1 MNWRVHSI
9 SVPTNCLSVLL
20 GGVGS
25 PVSSVSYLE
34 TYMQGKIHKDNVF
47 IETVVIARQFAIAA
61 NPVTLGRQMVTLAA
75 VWISFAML

>member
-1 MNWRVHSI
+1 
-9 SVPTNCLSVLL
+9 
-20 GGVGS
+20 
-25 PVSSVSYLE
+25 
-34 TYMQGKIHKDNVF
+34 MQGKIQKENVF